1 MEGLEFTLSVWQE
14 WALHILEVS
23 FNFRMQPYNM
33 AFKEKM
39 KRGLIVIV
47 SLKILTIALISDEI
61 LKSGILAISL
71 KVSLFKS
78 LIIRVLKSK
87 FN

>member
-1 MEGLEFTLSVWQE
+1 
-14 WALHILEVS
+14 
-23 FNFRMQPYNM
+23 MQPYNI
-33 AFKEKM
+33 AFKEKK

-61 LKSGILAISL
+61 LKSGILASSL

-78 LIIRVLKSK
+78 LIIRILKSK